1 MPDSFIKER
10 NIMQQWIK
18 MFDKSVL
25 EAAERIYKENRVEI
39 SSRTQDMMKAKVHG
53 QKMYD
58 VVVALKNDNP
68 VRLRCNCP
76 KSKLGRNCEHMAAAM
91 YFLYADTIN
100 AEKEKKKQEEEATLM
115 RLRKAEI
122 ERIEREQRAKEEERE
137 RLEKAEREEQE
148 RQQCA
153 KEEKAKQIAE
163 KKALKAAQ
171 KADRKKKREEA
182 QKAEQLKRETE
193 AKKKI
198 EEEQKRQEEQ
208 EKREQEAEARKKAEE
223 EARKIRQAEEERK
236 KQKKIQDAIMK
247 KKNIENRE
255 YSYFDIDKMMDTLDI
270 EEADREKGQKLC
282 DKGDMELQTIDTG
295 YIEGENEL
303 MLILEADCRVGS
315 RGHVRVNMLCS
326 KLTAEKVTCSC
337 DDCRRYGYYYWHGE
351 SNCKYVAATLL
362 KAREIIEKRNMGDAT
377 DKTGAVLLNLYRMQR
392 GKGILANAVK
402 NEESIRLEPRI
413 VQHGKNLELSFKIGT
428 TKMYVVKDLEEFATA
443 VESCATLIYGK
454 DTEINHQPDNFTQE
468 SRKWITYI
476 NRAMDEERIIHK
488 RISEHRY
495 YYGRNDLKCSEIKL
509 YGWRLDR
516 FYQLLGEDGCEYEDR
531 SGNTKKKA
539 ILHTKEKNPHI
550 IMNIDV
556 NKDRAFEGIKVN
568 SKLPDFFEGEKA
580 AYYIEDGYLKKVDE
594 EFTEKAK
601 LLFTGTSNGEL
612 YFQVGRKKLQ
622 DFYYNMLPQLADI
635 VEIKEKHREEIE
647 KYLPPEVRF
656 LFYLD
661 SNQGNIECKVN
672 AVYGE
677 NEISILDTIDANEE
691 ADYSFRMRSREEE
704 ILFLLQEFFPYY
716 DKGRNMIHCGSEE
729 ELIFQVLKRGL
740 DVLAGLGEVH
750 CTQAFK
756 NMNVIQ
762 KVKVSVGVAIQ
773 NGMLDLDIIS
783 EELSQKEL
791 LEILDGY
798 RAKKTYFRLK
808 NGSFVNLENDEL
820 KMLEEITNTLQLSP
834 KEFIKGKVHLPIYRS
849 LYLDKL
855 LEENSSV
862 YNTRDKSFRSLIKN
876 FKAVNEADFE
886 EPECLAHIMRG
897 YQRNGFKWM
906 KLLESYG
913 FGGILADDMGLG
925 KTLQT
930 IAVLL
935 AAKQENVTT
944 KPSLVVAPASL
955 VFNWKDEF
963 ERYAPQLAV
972 GIISGSQEERQEVI
986 ASYEDYDVLVTSYDL
1001 LKRDISYYE
1010 EKEFDYQIIDEA
1022 QYIKNHTTAA
1032 AKSVKVIKSR
1042 VKYALTG
1049 TPIENRL
1056 SELWSIFDYLMPGFL
1071 YRYDTFKK
1079 EIETKIVKNEDEE
1092 AAKRLQRMVAPFILR
1107 RLKTDVLKDLPDKLE
1122 ETRVVAIEGEQR
1134 KLYDAQVVHMRQEIA
1149 KQSGEEFSR
1158 NKLQILA
1165 ELTKLRQICC
1175 DPSLC
1180 FENYHGESAKTE
1192 ACIEL
1197 VQSALEGGHKVLLF
1211 SQFTTMLEILEKR
1224 LKTEGI
1230 TYYKITGET
1239 PKEKRLQLVKE
1250 FNENNVGVFLISL
1263 KAGGVGLNLTGA
1275 DVVIHYDPWWN
1286 VAAQNQA
1293 TDRAHRIGQQKK
1305 VTVYKLIVKQSV
1317 EEKIQKLQEAK
1328 KDLADKVI
1336 NGETNQ
1342 LSNMSQEELLEIL
1355 SC

>member
-1 MPDSFIKER
+1 MRKTKED
-10 NIMQQWIK
+10 N
-18 MFDKSVL
+18 
-25 EAAERIYKENRVEI
+25 KEYR
-39 SSRTQDMMKAKVHG
+39 
-53 QKMYD
+53 
-58 VVVALKNDNP
+58 
-68 VRLRCNCP
+68 
-76 KSKLGRNCEHMAAAM
+76 
-91 YFLYADTIN
+91 
-100 AEKEKKKQEEEATLM
+100 
-115 RLRKAEI
+115 
-122 ERIEREQRAKEEERE
+122 
-137 RLEKAEREEQE
+137 
-148 RQQCA
+148 
-153 KEEKAKQIAE
+153 
-163 KKALKAAQ
+163 
-171 KADRKKKREEA
+171 
-182 QKAEQLKRETE
+182 
-193 AKKKI
+193 
-198 EEEQKRQEEQ
+198 
-208 EKREQEAEARKKAEE
+208 
-223 EARKIRQAEEERK
+223 
-236 KQKKIQDAIMK
+236 
-247 KKNIENRE
+247 
-255 YSYFDIDKMMDTLDI
+255 YFDIEKMMDTLEI
-270 EEADREKGQKLC
+270 EETDREKGQKLC
-282 DKGDMELQTIDTG
+282 DKGYMDLQTIDTG
-295 YIEGENEL
+295 YIENDDEL
-303 MLILEADCRVGS
+303 MLILEAECRAGS
-315 RGHVRVNMLCS
+315 KRNVRVNMLCS
-326 KLTAEKVTCSC
+326 KSAAENVRCSC
-337 DDCRRYGYYYWHGE
+337 DECRQYGYYYWHGE

-362 KAREIIEKRNMGDAT
+362 AAGKVIEKKNIGDAT

-413 VQHGKNLELSFKIGT
+413 VQYGKSLELSFKIGS
-428 TKMYVVKDLEEFATA
+428 TKMYVVKNLEEFANA
-443 VESCATLIYGK
+443 VESCTNLTYGK

-488 RISEHRY
+488 RVSEHRY
-495 YYGRNDLKCSEIKL
+495 YYGNNDLKCSEIKL

-516 FYQLLGEDGCEYEDR
+516 FYELLGEDGCEYENR
-531 SGNTKKKA
+531 SGNAKKKA
-539 ILHTKEKNPHI
+539 ILHTKEKNPNISMH
-550 IMNIDV
+550 IDV
-556 NKDRAFEGIKVN
+556 NKGKVFEGIKV
-568 SKLPDFFEGEKA
+568 SCKIPDFFEGEKA
-580 AYYIEDGYLKKVDE
+580 AYYIEDGYLKKVSE
-594 EFTEKAK
+594 EFAEKTK
-601 LLFTGTSNGEL
+601 LLFAGTSNGEL

-635 VEIKEKHREEIE
+635 VEIKEKNREEIE

-661 SNQGNIECKVN
+661 SNQGNVECKVN

-677 NEISILDTIDANEE
+677 KEISILDTIEAESE

-704 ILFLLQEFFPYY
+704 ILFYLQEFFPYY
-716 DKGRNMIHCGSEE
+716 DKGRNMIHCGNEE
-729 ELIFQVLKRGL
+729 NLIFNVLKRGI
-740 DVLAGLGEVH
+740 DVLTGLGEVH

-756 NMNVIQ
+756 NINMVQN
-762 KVKVSVGVAIQ
+762 VKVSVGVAIQ
-773 NGMLDLDIIS
+773 SGMLDLDIIS
-783 EELSQKEL
+783 EELSHKEL
-791 LEILDGY
+791 LDILDGY

-820 KMLEEITNTLQLSP
+820 KMLAELTDTLQLSS
-834 KEFIKGKVHLPIYRS
+834 KEFLKGKVQLPIYRS

-862 YNTRDKSFRSLIKN
+862 YNTRDKSFRSMIKN

-886 EPECLAHIMRG
+886 EPESLSQIMRG
-897 YQRNGFKWM
+897 YQRNGFKWL

-925 KTLQT
+925 KTLQA

-935 AAKQENVTT
+935 AAKQEADDRTSKT
-944 KPSLVVAPASL
+944 SLVVAPASL

-963 ERYAPQLAV
+963 ERYAPELV
-972 GIISGSQEERQEVI
+972 IGVISGSQEERQEMI
-986 ASYEDYDVLVTSYDL
+986 ASCENYDVLVTSYDL

-1079 EIETKIVKNEDEE
+1079 EIETKIVKNEEEE

-1134 KLYDAQVVHMRQEIA
+1134 KLYDAQVLHMRQEIA

-1175 DPSLC
+1175 DPALC

-1197 VQSALEGGHKVLLF
+1197 LQSALDGGHKVLLF
-1211 SQFTTMLEILEKR
+1211 SQFTTMLGILENR
-1224 LKTEGI
+1224 LKKEGI

-1317 EEKIQKLQEAK
+1317 EEKIRKLQEAK

-1336 NGETNQ
+1336 SGEANQ
-1342 LSNMSQEELLEIL
+1342 LSSMSKEELLEIL

>member
-1 MPDSFIKER
+1 
-10 NIMQQWIK
+10 
-18 MFDKSVL
+18 
-25 EAAERIYKENRVEI
+25 
-39 SSRTQDMMKAKVHG
+39 
-53 QKMYD
+53 
-58 VVVALKNDNP
+58 
-68 VRLRCNCP
+68 
-76 KSKLGRNCEHMAAAM
+76 
-91 YFLYADTIN
+91 
-100 AEKEKKKQEEEATLM
+100 
-115 RLRKAEI
+115 
-122 ERIEREQRAKEEERE
+122 
-137 RLEKAEREEQE
+137 
-148 RQQCA
+148 
-153 KEEKAKQIAE
+153 
-163 KKALKAAQ
+163 
-171 KADRKKKREEA
+171 
-182 QKAEQLKRETE
+182 
-193 AKKKI
+193 
-198 EEEQKRQEEQ
+198 
-208 EKREQEAEARKKAEE
+208 
-223 EARKIRQAEEERK
+223 
-236 KQKKIQDAIMK
+236 
-247 KKNIENRE
+247 
-255 YSYFDIDKMMDTLDI
+255 
-270 EEADREKGQKLC
+270 
-282 DKGDMELQTIDTG
+282 
-295 YIEGENEL
+295 
-303 MLILEADCRVGS
+303 
-315 RGHVRVNMLCS
+315 
-326 KLTAEKVTCSC
+326 
-337 DDCRRYGYYYWHGE
+337 
-351 SNCKYVAATLL
+351 
-362 KAREIIEKRNMGDAT
+362 
-377 DKTGAVLLNLYRMQR
+377 
-392 GKGILANAVK
+392 
-402 NEESIRLEPRI
+402 
-413 VQHGKNLELSFKIGT
+413 
-428 TKMYVVKDLEEFATA
+428 
-443 VESCATLIYGK
+443 
-454 DTEINHQPDNFTQE
+454 
-468 SRKWITYI
+468 
-476 NRAMDEERIIHK
+476 
-488 RISEHRY
+488 
-495 YYGRNDLKCSEIKL
+495 
-509 YGWRLDR
+509 
-516 FYQLLGEDGCEYEDR
+516 
-531 SGNTKKKA
+531 
-539 ILHTKEKNPHI
+539 
-550 IMNIDV
+550 
-556 NKDRAFEGIKVN
+556 
-568 SKLPDFFEGEKA
+568 
-580 AYYIEDGYLKKVDE
+580 
-594 EFTEKAK
+594 
-601 LLFTGTSNGEL
+601 
-612 YFQVGRKKLQ
+612 
-622 DFYYNMLPQLADI
+622 
-635 VEIKEKHREEIE
+635 
-647 KYLPPEVRF
+647 
-656 LFYLD
+656 
-661 SNQGNIECKVN
+661 
-672 AVYGE
+672 
-677 NEISILDTIDANEE
+677 
-691 ADYSFRMRSREEE
+691 
-704 ILFLLQEFFPYY
+704 
-716 DKGRNMIHCGSEE
+716 
-729 ELIFQVLKRGL
+729 
-740 DVLAGLGEVH
+740 
-750 CTQAFK
+750 
-756 NMNVIQ
+756 
-762 KVKVSVGVAIQ
+762 
-773 NGMLDLDIIS
+773 
-783 EELSQKEL
+783 
-791 LEILDGY
+791 
-798 RAKKTYFRLK
+798 
-808 NGSFVNLENDEL
+808 
-820 KMLEEITNTLQLSP
+820 MLEEITNTLQLSP

-855 LEENSSV
+855 LEENSSI
-862 YNTRDKSFRSLIKN
+862 YNTRDKSFRSMIKN

-886 EPECLAHIMRG
+886 EPESLSQIMRG

-1010 EKEFDYQIIDEA
+1010 EKEFAYQIIDEA

-1079 EIETKIVKNEDEE
+1079 EIETKIVKNEDED

-1224 LKTEGI
+1224 LKKEGI
-1230 TYYKITGET
+1230 GYYKITGET

>member
-1 MPDSFIKER
+1 ML
-10 NIMQQWIK
+10 QWIK
-18 MFDKSVL
+18 MFDKPVM
-25 EAAERIYKENRVEI
+25 EVAERIYKENRVEI
-39 SSRTQDMMKAKVHG
+39 NSKTADFIKAKVHG
-53 QKMYD
+53 QKMQE
-58 VVVALKNDNP
+58 VVVTLKNDTP
-68 VRLRCNCP
+68 VRMRCNCP
-76 KSKLGRNCEHMAAAM
+76 KAKLGRNCEHMAAVVYA
-91 YFLYADTIN
+91 LYADSFK
-100 AEKEKKKQEEEATLM
+100 AEQETELM
-115 RLRKAEI
+115 KLRKTEI
-122 ERIEREQRAKEEERE
+122 ERIEREQREKEEERI
-137 RLEKAEREEQE
+137 RLEKEELEKREKEQ
-148 RQQCA
+148 RI
-153 KEEKAKQIAE
+153 KEEKARQIAE
-163 KKALKAAQ
+163 RNALKAA
-171 KADRKKKREEA
+171 KRAERKKKKEEA
-182 QKAEQLKRETE
+182 QKAEQLKREAE
-193 AKKKI
+193 EQKKI
-198 EEEQKRQEEQ
+198 EEEKRLQEEQ
-208 EKREQEAEARKKAEE
+208 QRKEQELEARKKAEE
-223 EARKIRQAEEERK
+223 EVRKIRQAEEERK
-236 KQKKIQDAIMK
+236 KQKKIQDAIMRK
-247 KKNIENRE
+247 TKAENTN
-255 YSYFDIDKMMDTLDI
+255 YSYFNIEKIMDILEI
-270 EEADREKGQKLC
+270 EETDRVKGQKLL
-282 DKGDMELQTIDTG
+282 DKGNVDLQNVDTG
-295 YIEGENEL
+295 YIENEDEL
-303 MLILEADCRVGS
+303 MLMLEAECKTGS
-315 RGHVRVNMLCS
+315 RRNIHVSILFS
-326 KLTAEKVTCSC
+326 KSTVESVRCSC
-337 DDCRRYGYYYWHGE
+337 DECRHQGYYYWHSD
-351 SNCKYVAATLL
+351 SNCKYVAATLIAAG
-362 KAREIIEKRNMGDAT
+362 KVIERKNIGDAT
-377 DKTGAVLLNLYRMQR
+377 DKTGAILLDLYRMQR
-392 GKGILANAVK
+392 GKGIVANIVK
-402 NEESIRLEPRI
+402 NEESIHLEPRI
-413 VQHGKNLELSFKIGT
+413 VQYGKTLELSFKIGSS
-428 TKMYVVKDLEEFATA
+428 KMLVVKDLAAFQNAIENCETM
-443 VESCATLIYGK
+443 TYGK
-454 DTEINHQPDNFTQE
+454 DTEINHQIDNFTQE

-476 NRAMDEERIIHK
+476 NRAIDEEKIIHK

-495 YYGRNDLKCSEIKL
+495 YYGDNDLKCSEIKL
-509 YGWRLDR
+509 YGWRLDS
-516 FYQLLGEDGCEYEDR
+516 FYELLGEDGCEYENR
-531 SGNTKKKA
+531 NSNAKKKA
-539 ILHTKEKNPHI
+539 ILHAKEKNPNI
-550 IMNIDV
+550 YMNIDV
-556 NKDRAFEGIKVN
+556 NKDEVFEGIRVSCKI
-568 SKLPDFFEGEKA
+568 SDFFEGEKA

-594 EFTEKAK
+594 EFTEKAR
-601 LLFTGTSNGEL
+601 LLFASASEGEL
-612 YFQVGRKKLQ
+612 SFSVGRKKLQ

-635 VEIKEKHREEIE
+635 VEIRERHREEIE
-647 KYLPPEVRF
+647 KYLPPEVSF
-656 LFYLD
+656 VFYLD
-661 SNQGNIECKVN
+661 SNQGNIECRVH
-672 AVYGE
+672 AIYGE
-677 NEISILDTIDANEE
+677 RELSILDTIEADSEE
-691 ADYSFRMRSREEE
+691 DYSFRMRSREEE
-704 ILFLLQEFFPYY
+704 ILFQLQALFPYY
-716 DKGRNMIHCGSEE
+716 DKAKDMIHCGNEE
-729 ELIFQVLKRGL
+729 TLIFNVLMEGL
-740 DVLAGLGEVH
+740 DILAELGEMQ

-756 NMNVIQ
+756 NMNVVQ
-762 KVKVSVGVAIQ
+762 KVKVSVGVSIQ

-783 EELSQKEL
+783 DELSHKEL

-808 NGSFVNLENDEL
+808 NGNFVNLENDEL
-820 KMLEEITNTLQLSP
+820 KMLAELTDTLHLPP

-862 YNTRDKSFRSLIKN
+862 YNTRDKNFRSMIKN
-876 FKAVNEADFE
+876 FKAVNESDFE
-886 EPECLAHIMRG
+886 EPESLEQIMRG
-897 YQRNGFKWM
+897 YQRNGFKWL

-925 KTLQT
+925 KTLQA

-935 AAKQENVTT
+935 AAKQEAENRESKT
-944 KPSLVVAPASL
+944 SLVVAPASL

-963 ERYAPQLAV
+963 ERYAPELAV
-972 GIISGSQEERQEVI
+972 GVISGSQEERQEII
-986 ASYEDYDVLVTSYDL
+986 ASYKDYDVLVTSYDL

-1071 YRYDTFKK
+1071 YKYDTFKK

-1134 KLYDAQVVHMRQEIA
+1134 RLYDAQVLHMRQKIA

-1180 FENYHGESAKTE
+1180 FENYRGESAKTD

-1197 VQSALEGGHKVLLF
+1197 LQSALDGGHRVLLF
-1211 SQFTTMLEILEKR
+1211 SQFTTMLELLENR
-1224 LKTEGI
+1224 LQKEGI
-1230 TYYKITGET
+1230 TYYKITGEI

-1293 TDRAHRIGQQKK
+1293 TDRAHRIGQRKK
-1305 VTVYKLIVKQSV
+1305 VTVYKLIVKQSI

-1336 NGETNQ
+1336 SGEANQ
-1342 LSNMSQEELLEIL
+1342 LNSMSKEELLEIL